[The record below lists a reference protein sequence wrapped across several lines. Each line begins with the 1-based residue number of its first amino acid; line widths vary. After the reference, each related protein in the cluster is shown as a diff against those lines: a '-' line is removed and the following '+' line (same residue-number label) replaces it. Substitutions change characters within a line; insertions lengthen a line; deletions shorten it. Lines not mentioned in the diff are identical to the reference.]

1 MRSTLAMS
9 KVRTS
14 TLLIA
19 GLVFFLLS
27 GLVRV
32 GVVCVRPV
40 KDATGAP
47 LFRPDGRMLMESDA
61 WGDIKV
67 NWHSDLFLLLS
78 AVVFLWCLLRFV
90 RSRFGRSRA

>member
-1 MRSTLAMS
+1 MS
-9 KVRTS
+9 KIRTS

-19 GLVFFLLS
+19 GVVCFLLS

-32 GVVCVRPV
+32 GVVCLRPV
-40 KDATGAP
+40 KDASGAQ

-67 NWHSDLFLLLS
+67 NWLSDLMLLIC
-78 AVVFLWCLLRFV
+78 AAVFLWCFVRFV
-90 RSRFGRSRA
+90 RSRVGGTRAS